1 VKPLELVRAN
11 PVARGEAKQLK
22 KDLSTGLCRIAYRVI
37 LGRNLNDV
45 ASDEVDA
52 DEATQR

>member
-1 VKPLELVRAN
+1 VRAN

-22 KDLSTGLCRIAYRVI
+22 KDLSTGLCRIACRVI